1 MNAVS
6 SNCIRVMGNSTA
18 DQGGLAMKR
27 KIGWML
33 TIGMCLLAVAATA
46 RAETVYVSDVIKL
59 AVRSGPGNEHKS
71 IAVTESGQQVE
82 LIKSGEEWS
91 LVRLANGA
99 EGYVLAR
106 FLTSVQPGRFQYVQL
121 QDKIKALTAQAAGLA
136 EENSRL
142 KAENEKLAAAVS
154 GGQKQS
160 DSLRSEYETFK
171 QEASDLVGVKA
182 KIDALSAELEQKN
195 KQLAA
200 LETQPDDVYRT
211 TYLYW
216 FLAGAAVL
224 FSGFLT
230 GYSVKR
236 QRWKSSLS

>member
-1 MNAVS
+1 MNAIS
-6 SNCIRVMGNSTA
+6 SNCIRVMESGTA

-59 AVRSGPGNEHKS
+59 SVRSGPGNEHKS
-71 IAVTESGQQVE
+71 IAVTESGQPVE
-82 LIKSGEEWS
+82 LVKSGEEWS

-106 FLTSVQPGRFQYVQL
+106 FLTTVPPGRFQYVQL

-142 KAENEKLAAAVS
+142 KAANEKLAAAVS
-154 GGQKQS
+154 GGQNQI

-171 QEASDLVGVKA
+171 QDASDFVNLKA
-182 KIDALSAELEQKN
+182 KNDVLSAELEQKN

-224 FSGFLT
+224 LAGFLT
-230 GYSVKR
+230 GYSAKR

>member
-1 MNAVS
+1 
-6 SNCIRVMGNSTA
+6 MGGGTA
-18 DQGGLAMKR
+18 HQGGLVMNR

-33 TIGMCLLAVAATA
+33 VIGTCLLAVAVTS
-46 RAETVYVSDVIKL
+46 RAETVYVSDVLKL

-71 IAVTESGQQVE
+71 IAVTESGQQLE

-106 FLTSVQPGRFQYVQL
+106 FLTTVQPGRFQYLQL
-121 QDKIKALTAQAAGLA
+121 QDKIKALTVQAAGLT

-142 KAENEKLAAAVS
+142 KSENEKLAAAVS
-154 GGQKQS
+154 DGQKQI

-182 KIDALSAELEQKN
+182 KTDALSAELAQKN

-200 LETQPDDVYRT
+200 LETQPDDVYQT

-236 QRWKSSLS
+236 RRWKSSLS

>member
-1 MNAVS
+1 
-6 SNCIRVMGNSTA
+6 
-18 DQGGLAMKR
+18 MKR

-33 TIGMCLLAVAATA
+33 FIGMCLLAVAATA

-59 AVRSGPGNEHKS
+59 SVRSGPGNEHKS
-71 IAVTESGQQVE
+71 IAVTESGQPLE

-106 FLTSVQPGRFQYVQL
+106 LLTPVQPGRFQYAQL

-136 EENSRL
+136 EENKRL

-154 GGQKQS
+154 GGEQQI

-171 QEASDLVGVKA
+171 QEASDLVGLKA
-182 KIDALSAELEQKN
+182 KAAALSAELEQQH

-200 LETQPDDVYRT
+200 LEAKPETIFQT

-224 FSGFLT
+224 LTGFLT
-230 GYSVKR
+230 GYGARR
-236 QRWKSSLS
+236 QRWRSSLS

>member
-1 MNAVS
+1 
-6 SNCIRVMGNSTA
+6 
-18 DQGGLAMKR
+18 MKR

-33 TIGMCLLAVAATA
+33 VIGMCLLAGAATA

-59 AVRSGPGNEHKS
+59 TVRSGPGNEHKS
-71 IAVTESGQQVE
+71 IALTESGQQLE

-106 FLTSVQPGRFQYVQL
+106 YLTTVPPGRFQFLQL
-121 QDKIKALTAQAAGLA
+121 QEKIKVLTAQAAGLA
-136 EENSRL
+136 EESKRL
-142 KAENEKLAAAVS
+142 KAENEKLAAAVAGS
-154 GGQKQS
+154 QAQTE
-160 DSLRSEYETFK
+160 SLRGEYETFK
-171 QEASDLVGVKA
+171 HEASDFVGLKA
-182 KIDALSAELEQKN
+182 RTDAQAAELEQKN
-195 KQLAA
+195 KQIAA
-200 LETQPDDVYRT
+200 LEAQSDDVYRT

-216 FLAGAAVL
+216 FLAGAGVL
-224 FSGFLT
+224 FAGFLT

>member
-1 MNAVS
+1 
-6 SNCIRVMGNSTA
+6 
-18 DQGGLAMKR
+18 MKR

-33 TIGMCLLAVAATA
+33 SIGMCLLAVATTA

-59 AVRSGPGNEHKS
+59 SVRSGPGNEHKA
-71 IAVTESGQQVE
+71 IALTESGQPLE
-82 LIKSGEEWS
+82 LIKPGEEWS

-106 FLTSVQPGRFQYVQL
+106 YLTTVQPGRFQYGQL
-121 QDKIKALTAQAAGLA
+121 QDKIKALTVQAAGRA

-154 GGQKQS
+154 GSQKQI

-171 QEASDLVGVKA
+171 QEASDLVGLKA
-182 KIDALSAELEQKN
+182 KTDALTAELEQKN

-200 LETQPDDVYRT
+200 LETQPDNVYRT
-211 TYLYW
+211 TDLYW

-224 FSGFLT
+224 FVGFLT
-230 GYSVKR
+230 GYSAKR
-236 QRWKSSLS
+236 QRRRSSLS

>member
-1 MNAVS
+1 
-6 SNCIRVMGNSTA
+6 
-18 DQGGLAMKR
+18 
-27 KIGWML
+27 
-33 TIGMCLLAVAATA
+33 
-46 RAETVYVSDVIKL
+46 VIKL
-59 AVRSGPGNEHKS
+59 SVRSGPGNEHKVV
-71 IAVTESGQQVE
+71 AVAESGQQLT

-91 LVRLANGA
+91 LVGLANGT

-106 FLTSVQPGRFQYVQL
+106 YLTTAPPGRFQYLQL

-142 KAENEKLAAAVS
+142 KAENERLAGAVS
-154 GGQKQS
+154 GGQKQI

-171 QEASDLVGVKA
+171 QEASDLVGLKA
-182 KIDALSAELEQKN
+182 KIDALATELEQKN

-224 FSGFLT
+224 FTGFLT

-236 QRWKSSLS
+236 QRRRSSLS

>member
-1 MNAVS
+1 
-6 SNCIRVMGNSTA
+6 
-18 DQGGLAMKR
+18 MKR

-33 TIGMCLLAVAATA
+33 VIGMCLLAGAATA

-106 FLTSVQPGRFQYVQL
+106 YLTTVQPGRFQYVQL

-142 KAENEKLAAAVS
+142 KAEKEKLAAAVS
-154 GGQKQS
+154 GGQNQI

-171 QEASDLVGVKA
+171 QEASDLVGMKA
-182 KIDALSAELEQKN
+182 KTDALSAELEQKN

>member
-6 SNCIRVMGNSTA
+6 SNCIRVMESGTA

-59 AVRSGPGNEHKS
+59 SVRSGPGNEHKS
-71 IAVTESGQQVE
+71 IAVTESGQPVE
-82 LIKSGEEWS
+82 LVKSGEEWS

-106 FLTSVQPGRFQYVQL
+106 FLTTVPPGRFQYVQL

-142 KAENEKLAAAVS
+142 KAANEKLAAAVS
-154 GGQKQS
+154 GGQNQI

-171 QEASDLVGVKA
+171 QDASDFVNLKA
-182 KIDALSAELEQKN
+182 KNDALSAELEQKN

-224 FSGFLT
+224 LAGFLT
-230 GYSVKR
+230 GYSAKR

>member
-1 MNAVS
+1 MWFRQ
-6 SNCIRVMGNSTA
+6 ILFGVMGSGTA
-18 DQGGLAMKR
+18 HQGDLAMKR
-27 KIGWML
+27 KIGWVL
-33 TIGMCLLAVAATA
+33 AIGTCLLAVAAIA
-46 RAETVYVSDVIKL
+46 RAETVYVSDVLKL

-106 FLTSVQPGRFQYVQL
+106 FLTTVPPGRFQYLQL

-142 KAENEKLAAAVS
+142 KTENEKLAAAVS
-154 GGQKQS
+154 GGQNQIG
-160 DSLRSEYETFK
+160 SLRSEYETFK

-182 KIDALSAELEQKN
+182 KTEALAAELEQKN

-200 LETQPDDVYRT
+200 LETQPEDVYRT

>member
-1 MNAVS
+1 MES
-6 SNCIRVMGNSTA
+6 GTA

-59 AVRSGPGNEHKS
+59 SVRSGPGNEHKS
-71 IAVTESGQQVE
+71 IAVTESGQPVE
-82 LIKSGEEWS
+82 LVKSGEEWS

-106 FLTSVQPGRFQYVQL
+106 FLTTVPPGRFQYVQL

-142 KAENEKLAAAVS
+142 KAANEKLAAAVS
-154 GGQKQS
+154 GGQNQI

-171 QEASDLVGVKA
+171 QDASDFVNLKA
-182 KIDALSAELEQKN
+182 KNDVLSAELEQKN

-224 FSGFLT
+224 LAGFLT
-230 GYSVKR
+230 GYSAKR

>member
-1 MNAVS
+1 
-6 SNCIRVMGNSTA
+6 
-18 DQGGLAMKR
+18 MKR

-46 RAETVYVSDVIKL
+46 RAETVYVSDVLKL
-59 AVRSGPGNEHKS
+59 SVRSGPGNEHKS

-106 FLTSVQPGRFQYVQL
+106 YLTTVPPGRFQYVQL

-154 GGQKQS
+154 GGRKQI
-160 DSLRSEYETFK
+160 DGLRSEYETFK
-171 QEASDLVGVKA
+171 QEASDLVGLKA
-182 KIDALSAELEQKN
+182 KNDVLTAELEQKN
-195 KQLAA
+195 QQLAA

-211 TYLYW
+211 T
-216 FLAGAAVL
+216 
-224 FSGFLT
+224 
-230 GYSVKR
+230 
-236 QRWKSSLS
+236 

>member
-1 MNAVS
+1 
-6 SNCIRVMGNSTA
+6 
-18 DQGGLAMKR
+18 MKR

-33 TIGMCLLAVAATA
+33 VIGMCMLAGAATA
-46 RAETVYVSDVIKL
+46 WAETVYVSDVIKL
-59 AVRSGPGNEHKS
+59 TVRSGPGNEHKS
-71 IAVTESGQQVE
+71 IALTESGQQLE

-106 FLTSVQPGRFQYVQL
+106 YLTTVPPSRFQFLQL
-121 QDKIKALTAQAAGLA
+121 QEKIKALTAQAAGLA
-136 EENSRL
+136 EESKRL

-154 GGQKQS
+154 GSQAQTE
-160 DSLRSEYETFK
+160 SLRSEYETFK
-171 QEASDLVGVKA
+171 QEASDFVGLKA
-182 KIDALSAELEQKN
+182 RTDAQAAELEQKN
-195 KQLAA
+195 KQIAA
-200 LETQPDDVYRT
+200 LEAQSDDVYRT

-216 FLAGAAVL
+216 FLAGAGVL
-224 FSGFLT
+224 FAGFLT

>member
-1 MNAVS
+1 
-6 SNCIRVMGNSTA
+6 
-18 DQGGLAMKR
+18 MKR

-46 RAETVYVSDVIKL
+46 RAETVYVSDVLKL

-106 FLTSVQPGRFQYVQL
+106 YLTTVPPGRFQYLQL
-121 QDKIKALTAQAAGLA
+121 QEKIKALTAQAAGLA
-136 EENSRL
+136 EESKRL
-142 KAENEKLAAAVS
+142 KAENEKLTAAVA
-154 GGQKQS
+154 GGQEQT

-171 QEASDLVGVKA
+171 QEASDFVDLKA
-182 KIDALSAELEQKN
+182 RSDAQAAELEQKN
-195 KQLAA
+195 KQIAA
-200 LETQPDDVYRT
+200 LEAQSDEVYRT

-216 FLAGAAVL
+216 FLAGAGVL
-224 FSGFLT
+224 FAGFLT

>member
-1 MNAVS
+1 M
-6 SNCIRVMGNSTA
+6 
-18 DQGGLAMKR
+18 LA
-27 KIGWML
+27 IGV
-33 TIGMCLLAVAATA
+33 CLLAVAATA

-59 AVRSGPGNEHKS
+59 SVRSGPGTEHKS
-71 IAVTESGQQVE
+71 IAVTESGQQLE

-99 EGYVLAR
+99 EGYVLSR
-106 FLTSVQPGRFQYVQL
+106 FLTTVQPGRFQYGQL

-142 KAENEKLAAAVS
+142 KAANEKLAAAVS
-154 GGQKQS
+154 GGQKQI

-171 QEASDLVGVKA
+171 QEASDVAGLKA
-182 KIDALSAELEQKN
+182 KTDALAAELEQKN

-200 LETQPDDVYRT
+200 LEAQPDNGFRMND
-211 TYLYW
+211 LYW

-224 FSGFLT
+224 FIGFLT
-230 GYSVKR
+230 GYSARR
-236 QRWKSSLS
+236 QRRRSSLS

>member
-1 MNAVS
+1 
-6 SNCIRVMGNSTA
+6 
-18 DQGGLAMKR
+18 MKR

-33 TIGMCLLAVAATA
+33 AIGTCLLAVAVIAW
-46 RAETVYVSDVIKL
+46 AETVYVSDVIKL
-59 AVRSGPGNEHKS
+59 AVRSGPGNEHKL
-71 IAVTESGQQVE
+71 IAVTESGQQVD

-99 EGYVLAR
+99 EGYVLSR
-106 FLTSVQPGRFQYVQL
+106 YLTTVPPGRFQYLQL
-121 QDKIKALTAQAAGLA
+121 QDKIKALTAQAVGLA

-142 KAENEKLAAAVS
+142 KSENEKLAAAVS
-154 GGQKQS
+154 GGQNQIG
-160 DSLRSEYETFK
+160 SLRSEYETFK
-171 QEASDLVGVKA
+171 QEASDLVSLKTKTETLA
-182 KIDALSAELEQKN
+182 AELEQKN

-224 FSGFLT
+224 FAGFLT

-236 QRWKSSLS
+236 QRWRSSLS

>member
-1 MNAVS
+1 
-6 SNCIRVMGNSTA
+6 MGSGTA
-18 DQGGLAMKR
+18 HQGDLAMKR

-33 TIGMCLLAVAATA
+33 AIGTCLLAVAAIA
-46 RAETVYVSDVIKL
+46 QAETVYVSDVLKL

-106 FLTSVQPGRFQYVQL
+106 FLTTVPPGRFQYLQL

-154 GGQKQS
+154 GGQNQIG
-160 DSLRSEYETFK
+160 SLRSEYETFK
-171 QEASDLVGVKA
+171 QEASDLVSLKA
-182 KIDALSAELEQKN
+182 KTETLAAELEQKN
-195 KQLAA
+195 RQLAA
-200 LETQPDDVYRT
+200 LETQPEDVYRT

>member
-1 MNAVS
+1 MWFRQ
-6 SNCIRVMGNSTA
+6 ILFEVMGSGTA
-18 DQGGLAMKR
+18 HQGDLAMKR

-33 TIGMCLLAVAATA
+33 AIGTCLLAVAAIA
-46 RAETVYVSDVIKL
+46 RAETVYVSDVLKL

-106 FLTSVQPGRFQYVQL
+106 FLTTVPPGRFQYLQL

-142 KAENEKLAAAVS
+142 KTENEKLAAAVS
-154 GGQKQS
+154 GGQNQIG
-160 DSLRSEYETFK
+160 SLHSEYETFK
-171 QEASDLVGVKA
+171 QEASDLVSLKA
-182 KIDALSAELEQKN
+182 KTETLAAELEQKN
-195 KQLAA
+195 RQLAA

>member
-1 MNAVS
+1 
-6 SNCIRVMGNSTA
+6 MGSGTA
-18 DQGGLAMKR
+18 HQGDLAMKR

-33 TIGMCLLAVAATA
+33 AIGTCLLAVAATA
-46 RAETVYVSDVIKL
+46 RAETVYVSDVLKL

-106 FLTSVQPGRFQYVQL
+106 FLTTVPPGRFQYLQL

-142 KAENEKLAAAVS
+142 KTENEKLAAAVS
-154 GGQKQS
+154 GGQNQIG
-160 DSLRSEYETFK
+160 SLRSEYETFK
-171 QEASDLVGVKA
+171 QEASDLVSLKA
-182 KIDALSAELEQKN
+182 KTETLAAELEQKN
-195 KQLAA
+195 RQLAA
-200 LETQPDDVYRT
+200 LETQPEDVYRT

>member
-1 MNAVS
+1 MN
-6 SNCIRVMGNSTA
+6 
-18 DQGGLAMKR
+18 R

-33 TIGMCLLAVAATA
+33 GIGTCLLAVAMTA
-46 RAETVYVSDVIKL
+46 RAETVYVSDVLKL

-106 FLTSVQPGRFQYVQL
+106 FLTTVQPGRFQYLQL
-121 QDKIKALTAQAAGLA
+121 QEKIKSLTVQVAGLT

-142 KAENEKLAAAVS
+142 KSENEKLAAAVS
-154 GGQKQS
+154 GGQKQI
-160 DSLRSEYETFK
+160 DSLRSEYDTFK
-171 QEASDLVGVKA
+171 QEASDVVSLKA
-182 KIDALSAELEQKN
+182 KTDALTAELEQKN

-200 LETQPDDVYRT
+200 LEAQPDDVYRT

-224 FSGFLT
+224 FAGFLT
-230 GYSVKR
+230 GYSARR
-236 QRWKSSLS
+236 QRWRSSLS

>member
-1 MNAVS
+1 
-6 SNCIRVMGNSTA
+6 
-18 DQGGLAMKR
+18 MKR
-27 KIGWML
+27 KIEWVL
-33 TIGMCLLAVAATA
+33 AIGMCLLAVAATA
-46 RAETVYVSDVIKL
+46 RAETVYVSDVLKL
-59 AVRSGPGNEHKS
+59 SVRSGPGNEQKV
-71 IAVTESGQQVE
+71 IAMAESGQPLE
-82 LIKSGEEWS
+82 LIKPGGEWS
-91 LVRLANGA
+91 LVRLANGS

-106 FLTSVQPGRFQYVQL
+106 YLTTVQPGRFQYIQL
-121 QDKIKALTAQAAGLA
+121 QDQTKALTAQAADLA
-136 EENSRL
+136 QENSRL

-154 GGQKQS
+154 GGQKQI

-171 QEASDLVGVKA
+171 QEASDLVGLKA
-182 KIDALSAELEQKN
+182 KTDALAAELEQKN

-224 FSGFLT
+224 FTGFLT

-236 QRWKSSLS
+236 QRRRSSLS

>member
-6 SNCIRVMGNSTA
+6 SNCIRVMESGTA

-46 RAETVYVSDVIKL
+46 RAETVYVSD
-59 AVRSGPGNEHKS
+59 GPGNEHKS
-71 IAVTESGQQVE
+71 IAVTESGQPVE
-82 LIKSGEEWS
+82 LVKSGEEWS

-106 FLTSVQPGRFQYVQL
+106 FLTTVPPGRFQYVQL

-142 KAENEKLAAAVS
+142 KAANEKLAAAVS
-154 GGQKQS
+154 GGQNQI

-171 QEASDLVGVKA
+171 QDASDFVNLKA
-182 KIDALSAELEQKN
+182 KNDVLSAELEQKN

-224 FSGFLT
+224 LAGFLT
-230 GYSVKR
+230 GYSAKR

>member
-1 MNAVS
+1 
-6 SNCIRVMGNSTA
+6 
-18 DQGGLAMKR
+18 MKR

-33 TIGMCLLAVAATA
+33 AIGTCLLVVAAIA

-71 IAVTESGQQVE
+71 IGLTESGQQLE
-82 LIKSGEEWS
+82 LIKSGEDWS

-106 FLTSVQPGRFQYVQL
+106 YLTTVPPGRFQYLQL
-121 QDKIKALTAQAAGLA
+121 QDKIKALTAQAAGLV

-142 KAENEKLAAAVS
+142 KSENEKLAAAVS
-154 GGQKQS
+154 GGQNQIG
-160 DSLRSEYETFK
+160 SLRSEYETFK
-171 QEASDLVGVKA
+171 QEASDLVSLKA
-182 KIDALSAELEQKN
+182 KTETLAAELEQKN

-216 FLAGAAVL
+216 FLAGATVL
-224 FSGFLT
+224 FTGFLT

-236 QRWKSSLS
+236 QRWRSSLS

>member
-1 MNAVS
+1 
-6 SNCIRVMGNSTA
+6 
-18 DQGGLAMKR
+18 MKR

-33 TIGMCLLAVAATA
+33 AIGTCLLAVAVIA

-82 LIKSGEEWS
+82 LIKSGEDWS

-106 FLTSVQPGRFQYVQL
+106 YLTTAAPGRFQYLQL

-154 GGQKQS
+154 GGQNQIG
-160 DSLRSEYETFK
+160 SLRSEYETFK
-171 QEASDLVGVKA
+171 QEASDLVSLKTKTETLA
-182 KIDALSAELEQKN
+182 AELEQKN

-224 FSGFLT
+224 FAGFLT

-236 QRWKSSLS
+236 QRWRSSLS

>member
-1 MNAVS
+1 
-6 SNCIRVMGNSTA
+6 
-18 DQGGLAMKR
+18 MKR

-33 TIGMCLLAVAATA
+33 AIGMCLLAVAATA

-59 AVRSGPGNEHKS
+59 SVRSGPGGEHKS
-71 IAVTESGQQVE
+71 IAVTESGQPVE

-106 FLTSVQPGRFQYVQL
+106 FLTTVQPGRFQYVQL

-142 KAENEKLAAAVS
+142 KAENERLAAAVS
-154 GGQKQS
+154 GGQKQI

-171 QEASDLVGVKA
+171 RKPTCS
-182 KIDALSAELEQKN
+182 
-195 KQLAA
+195 
-200 LETQPDDVYRT
+200 QPSWRKKT
-211 TYLYW
+211 
-216 FLAGAAVL
+216 
-224 FSGFLT
+224 
-230 GYSVKR
+230 
-236 QRWKSSLS
+236 SSLPRLKPSPTMSTERPTCTGFSPGPPCSLPVF

>member
-1 MNAVS
+1 
-6 SNCIRVMGNSTA
+6 
-18 DQGGLAMKR
+18 MKR

-33 TIGMCLLAVAATA
+33 VIGMCLLAGAAIA
-46 RAETVYVSDVIKL
+46 WAETVYVSDMIKL
-59 AVRSGPGNEHKS
+59 TVRSGPGNEHKS
-71 IAVTESGQQVE
+71 IALTESGQQLE

-106 FLTSVQPGRFQYVQL
+106 YLTTVPPGRFQFLQL
-121 QDKIKALTAQAAGLA
+121 QEKIKALTAQAAGLA
-136 EENSRL
+136 EESKRL

-154 GGQKQS
+154 GSQAQTE
-160 DSLRSEYETFK
+160 SLRSEYETFK
-171 QEASDLVGVKA
+171 QEASDFVGLKA
-182 KIDALSAELEQKN
+182 RTDAQAAELEQKN
-195 KQLAA
+195 KQIAA
-200 LETQPDDVYRT
+200 LEAQSDDVYRT

-216 FLAGAAVL
+216 FLAGAGVL
-224 FSGFLT
+224 FAGFLT

>member
-1 MNAVS
+1 MRFRQIVFGVTGS
-6 SNCIRVMGNSTA
+6 GTA
-18 DQGGLAMKR
+18 YQGGLAMKR

-33 TIGMCLLAVAATA
+33 AIGTCLLAVAAIA

-59 AVRSGPGNEHKS
+59 AVRSGPGNEHKL
-71 IAVTESGQQVE
+71 IAVTESGQQVD
-82 LIKSGEEWS
+82 LIRSGEDWS

-106 FLTSVQPGRFQYVQL
+106 YLTTVPPGRFQYLQL
-121 QDKIKALTAQAAGLA
+121 QDKVKALTAQAAGLT

-142 KAENEKLAAAVS
+142 KSENEKLAAAVS
-154 GGQKQS
+154 GGQNQIG
-160 DSLRSEYETFK
+160 SLRSEYETFK
-171 QEASDLVGVKA
+171 QEASDLVSLKA
-182 KIDALSAELEQKN
+182 KTETLAAELEQKN

-224 FSGFLT
+224 FAGFLT

-236 QRWKSSLS
+236 QRWRSSLS

>member
-6 SNCIRVMGNSTA
+6 SNCIRVMESGTA

-59 AVRSGPGNEHKS
+59 SVRSGPGNEHKS
-71 IAVTESGQQVE
+71 IAVTESGQPVE
-82 LIKSGEEWS
+82 LVKSGEEWS

-106 FLTSVQPGRFQYVQL
+106 FLTTVPPGRFQYVQL
-121 QDKIKALTAQAAGLA
+121 QDKIKALTAQAVGLA

-142 KAENEKLAAAVS
+142 KAANEKLAAAVS
-154 GGQKQS
+154 GGQNQI

-171 QEASDLVGVKA
+171 QDASDFVNLKA
-182 KIDALSAELEQKN
+182 KNDVLSAELEQKN

-224 FSGFLT
+224 LAGFLT
-230 GYSVKR
+230 GYSAKR

>member
-1 MNAVS
+1 
-6 SNCIRVMGNSTA
+6 
-18 DQGGLAMKR
+18 MKR

-33 TIGMCLLAVAATA
+33 SIGMCLLAVAATA

-59 AVRSGPGNEHKS
+59 SVRSGPGNEHKA
-71 IAVTESGQQVE
+71 IAVTESGQPLE
-82 LIKSGEEWS
+82 LIKPGEEWS

-106 FLTSVQPGRFQYVQL
+106 YLTTVQPGRFQYGQL
-121 QDKIKALTAQAAGLA
+121 QDKIKALTAQAAGRA

-154 GGQKQS
+154 GGQKQI

-171 QEASDLVGVKA
+171 QEASDLVGLKA
-182 KIDALSAELEQKN
+182 KIDALTAELEQKN

-200 LETQPDDVYRT
+200 LETQPDNAYRMT
-211 TYLYW
+211 DLYW

-224 FSGFLT
+224 FVGFLT
-230 GYSVKR
+230 GYSAKS
-236 QRWKSSLS
+236 QRRRSSLS